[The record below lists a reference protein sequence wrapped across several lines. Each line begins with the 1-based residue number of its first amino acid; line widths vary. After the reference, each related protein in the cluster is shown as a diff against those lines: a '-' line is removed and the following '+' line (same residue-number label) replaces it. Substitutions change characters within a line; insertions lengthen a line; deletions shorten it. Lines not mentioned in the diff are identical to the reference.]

1 MKLSIFARR
10 LGVSYSTVLR
20 MWHRDEIPGAFKLPS
35 GTIIVPDN
43 ILENYSKSKYSEKD
57 IEQQLKNNQEK
68 FNKLKNMC
76 RTDMPAR
83 EVLMEFERVENNDSD

>member
-1 MKLSIFARR
+1 
-10 LGVSYSTVLR
+10 